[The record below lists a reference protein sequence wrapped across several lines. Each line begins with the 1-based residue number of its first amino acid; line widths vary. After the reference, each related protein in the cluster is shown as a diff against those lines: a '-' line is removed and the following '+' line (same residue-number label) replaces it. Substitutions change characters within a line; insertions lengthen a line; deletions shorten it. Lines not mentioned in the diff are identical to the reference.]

1 MPIRPLALAIAS
13 LLAVLAVPAVHAQD
27 DATDLDHI
35 VVTATRTPLS
45 VDETLA
51 AVEVITR
58 EDIERAQPHS
68 LPDLLRGRA
77 GISLSNQGGAGK
89 LTTLFM
95 RGAESDHVLVLVD
108 GVRVGSATSGLVSF
122 QDIPVELIERIEI
135 VRGPR
140 SSLYGADAIGGVIQ
154 IFTRRAAREGL
165 HGRAHAGAGSHGYRK
180 AGAGLTGGN
189 ARAWFGLD
197 AHHERTDGINACRGI
212 GAPVFAGCFTTE
224 PDRDGYR
231 SRSLSARGG
240 VKLGGT
246 WQLEAHALRAE
257 GENEYDG
264 SFVNYSETV
273 QQVFGAKAV
282 WTPNERT
289 RLQFLA
295 GRNDDESDNF
305 HDGVDRGDFATG
317 RTRAT
322 VQGDFTLASGHLLTA
337 GLDGQREQ
345 VDSSTVYVRRE
356 RDNAAAFVQ
365 YQGEFGAHALQA
377 SLRHD
382 DNEQFGG
389 ATTGNLA
396 WGLSFGRGW
405 RAHASYGTAFK
416 APTFNELYYPFAS
429 NPELDPERSRSAE
442 LGVAWRGE
450 RASVRLDAFE
460 TRVRDLI
467 AFDIVSFMPA
477 NVDRA
482 RLRGLEL
489 GGDARWSDWS
499 VQGSLS
505 LLDPENR
512 SAAAAGRDLPRRA
525 RRSAR
530 IELDRAFGRL
540 SLGLTGVAEGERYDD
555 FANTRRIGGYATFDL
570 RAEYAFAN
578 DWRVQLR
585 LANAF
590 DRRYETVAYYN
601 QPGREW
607 FVTVRYA
614 PAR

>member
-13 LLAVLAVPAVHAQD
+13 LLAVPAVHAQD

-58 EDIERAQPHS
+58 EDIERTQPHS

-77 GISLSNQGGAGK
+77 GISLSNHGGAGK

-212 GAPVFAGCFTTE
+212 GAPVFAGCYTTE

-289 RLQFLA
+289 RLQLIA

-305 HDGVDRGDFATG
+305 HDDADRGDFATG
-317 RTRAT
+317 RTT
-322 VQGDFTLASGHLLTA
+322 VALQGDVTLHRGVLLSA
-337 GLDGQREQ
+337 GIDWLRDE
-345 VDSSTVYVRRE
+345 VDSSTHYVRRE
-356 RDNAAAFVQ
+356 RDNTAVVVQ
-365 YQGEFGAHALQA
+365 AQGELGAHSLQA
-377 SLRHD
+377 SLRYD
-382 DNEQFGG
+382 DNAQFGG
-389 ATTGNLA
+389 ATTGNAA
-396 WGLSFGRGW
+396 WGIGFARGW
-405 RAHASYGTAFK
+405 RAYASYGTAFK
-416 APTFNELYYPFAS
+416 APTFNELYYPSAS